1 PGTLFF
7 NIKSLLPTEFSDNI
21 SVEQISFLI
30 KGGVLI
36 SFQEKRS
43 DFFTHIRE
51 RIRIQSSVVRS
62 KKADFLLYLLLDAIM
77 ENFYVTIENEEDKVE
92 ELIVLS
98 KSSADPK
105 ILERIEKHRDNFNF
119 LKRSIIPLR
128 DSLYAIKSLKE
139 DEDFKVIE
147 V

>member
-1 PGTLFF
+1 
-7 NIKSLLPTEFSDNI
+7 LPTEFSDNI
-21 SVEQISFLI
+21 SVEQISFF

-36 SFQEKRS
+36 FFKKKS

-51 RIRIQSSVVRS
+51 RIRIQSSIVRS
-62 KKADFLLYLLLDAIM
+62 KKADFCCLLLDAIM

-119 LKRSIIPLR
+119 KTLYFPVP
-128 DSLYAIKSLKE
+128 YAIKSLKE
-139 DEDFKVIE
+139 IKILK
-147 V
+147 

>member
-1 PGTLFF
+1 
-7 NIKSLLPTEFSDNI
+7 
-21 SVEQISFLI
+21 LI

-36 SFQEKRS
+36 SFQEKEVISLR
-43 DFFTHIRE
+43 IRE
-51 RIRIQSSVVRS
+51 RIRIQSSIVRS
-62 KKADFLLYLLLDAIM
+62 KADFAVPSLDAIM

-119 LKRSIIPLR
+119 
-128 DSLYAIKSLKE
+128 
-139 DEDFKVIE
+139 
-147 V
+147 